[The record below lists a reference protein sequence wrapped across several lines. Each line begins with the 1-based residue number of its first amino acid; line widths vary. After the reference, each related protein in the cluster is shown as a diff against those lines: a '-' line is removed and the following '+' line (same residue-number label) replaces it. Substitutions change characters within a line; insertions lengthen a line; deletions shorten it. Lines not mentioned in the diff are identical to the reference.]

1 MEVCQ
6 GPGPIIEEV
15 GDEEETP
22 DLSSPTD
29 EAAYTT
35 QEPLNIMTGPTSRS
49 PDIDPVSV
57 NSLYSVYIFN
67 ITPYIQINYKIMSI
81 ESFPGLVMPWPNR

>member
-15 GDEEETP
+15 GEDEVTP
-22 DLSSPTD
+22 DLSSPTE
-29 EAAYTT
+29 EATYTT
-35 QEPLNIMTGPTSRS
+35 QEPLQIMTGPTSRP

-57 NSLYSVYIFN
+57 NSLYYVYIFK
-67 ITPYIQINYKIMSI
+67 ITPLHSNK
-81 ESFPGLVMPWPNR
+81 L